1 MTMRNRAL
9 ALSSGGGAP
18 GLMSSQGKRVQNSD
32 KKQSGRQKRT
42 HMTGAELT
50 RIQAELL
57 FAPRDMCCVLGLP
70 RRTYQ
75 DYKSG
80 RRGIPRDVAD
90 LAREILRRN
99 REFMARLPALI
110 TAAVER
116 DFPGGVIPAH
126 TVEREDDEWE

>member
-1 MTMRNRAL
+1 M
-9 ALSSGGGAP
+9 
-18 GLMSSQGKRVQNSD
+18 QNTS

-42 HMTGAELT
+42 HMTSTELRQIRT
-50 RIQAELL
+50 EVR
-57 FAPRDMCCVLGLP
+57 FAPRDMRRVLGLP

-75 DYKSG
+75 DYESG
-80 RRGIPRDVAD
+80 RRGIPRAVAD
-90 LAREILRRN
+90 SAREVLRRN

>member
-1 MTMRNRAL
+1 
-9 ALSSGGGAP
+9 
-18 GLMSSQGKRVQNSD
+18 MSSQGNRVQNTS
-32 KKQSGRQKRT
+32 KKQSGKQKRT
-42 HMTGAELT
+42 HMTGDELT

-57 FAPRDMCCVLGLP
+57 FAPRDMCRVLMLN

-75 DYKSG
+75 DYKAG

-110 TAAVER
+110 HAAVER
-116 DFPGGVIPAH
+116 DFPGGVIPSAG
-126 TVEREDDEWE
+126 RDEE